1 MRYAVKTRGLI
12 QFIGFCAGLV
22 ILFDGY
28 RHYPTLDSFLG
39 LFLLIAWVVVGI
51 VALLSAY
58 ASSDSPTM
66 PTFLGAL
73 LQRWRKWL
81 LR

>member
-1 MRYAVKTRGLI
+1 MLRAVKTRGFI
-12 QFIGFCAGLV
+12 RFIGLCAGLV

-39 LFLLIAWVVVGI
+39 PLLLVAWFAVGI

-66 PTFLGAL
+66 LTFLGPL
-73 LQRWRKWL
+73 VQRWREWFFK
-81 LR
+81 